1 MGMNAIQLLKD
12 DHKKVKELLNELVN
26 TTVRADK
33 KRLQL
38 LEKIEQEL
46 KIHTQLEEEIFYPAF
61 KQAGNSEHVR
71 MYYEALEEHR
81 AVEELVLPDLK
92 KTGRGS
98 ENFSGRAKVLKELV
112 EHHVQEE
119 EKDMFKKAQKSMSKE
134 ELKELGAR
142 MSERKQALLKQMTA
156 GDSSSRKRSSRK
168 MSSGAGAHM

>member
-12 DHKKVKELLNELVN
+12 DHKKVKELLGDLAN
-26 TTVRADK
+26 TTARADK
-33 KRLQL
+33 KRQQL

-46 KIHTQLEEEIFYPAF
+46 KIHTQIEEEIFYPAF
-61 KQAGNSEHVR
+61 KAAGDSEHVR

-81 AVEELVLPDLK
+81 AVEELLMPDLM

-119 EKDMFKKAQKSMSKE
+119 EKEMFKKAQKTMSKE
-134 ELKELGAR
+134 ELNELGAR
-142 MSERKQALLKQMTA
+142 MSERKQALLKQMTGA
-156 GDSSSRKRSSRK
+156 SSRKRPSKK
-168 MSSGAGAHM
+168 MPAGAGAHP